1 MRYKLTIMITGL
13 MLSGLCFSESPD
25 LKNCVQ
31 QKTEVCIEGA
41 ETRLIS
47 GVPIF
52 KECWAYRAT
61 YLCLDQ
67 SSHNSCTALQTQGC
81 TQSSSVCTEKTPTG
95 ECLQYEQTYQCPT
108 TAAREVE
115 QTICTDT
122 YCSDGQCANQDKE
135 TDGDFSKS
143 VAMMEAAREG
153 GVYGIQP
160 NQTLNIFSGNSNKC
174 TLKVAMGGTIKSCC
188 SIESGGE
195 QFTNRATLNY
205 KGNATNS
212 SSISFAGVGASYYT
226 YDALDD
232 EDQAELKNFIEG
244 TLTAGWLSCSDKEK
258 TLALKRGQSL
268 CEYVDEECSE
278 RVSIGLASTCVE
290 KTRTYCC
297 FKSKLAKAINTQG
310 KAQLGQ
316 SRRDCRGFTMEEL
329 DRIDFSKINLDEFI
343 DSIVPKSFNL
353 DERSSNIS
361 SKLNGV
367 NNVGDF
373 YE

>member
-1 MRYKLTIMITGL
+1 MRYKLTIMIIGL
-13 MLSGLCFSESPD
+13 MLSGQCFSESPD

-122 YCSDGQCANQDKE
+122 YCSDGQCANQDNE

-153 GVYGIQP
+153 GVYGIQA
-160 NQTLNIFSGNSNKC
+160 NQTLNIFAGGSNKC
-174 TLKVAMGGTIKSCC
+174 TLKVAFGGTIKSCC
-188 SIESGGE
+188 EEESGGE
-195 QFTNRATLNY
+195 NFTNRA
-205 KGNATNS
+205 S
-212 SSISFAGVGASYYT
+212 SANGMGESYYT
-226 YDALDD
+226 YDTLDD
-232 EDQAELKNFIEG
+232 SDSEKLQAYLEAS
-244 TLTAGWLSCSDKEK
+244 LTGGWLSCSDKEK
-258 TLALKRGQSL
+258 ALGLKRGQSL

-278 RVSIGLASTCVE
+278 RVSVGFASTCVE

-316 SRRDCRGFTMEEL
+316 SRSDCRGFTMEEL